1 MTSKEI
7 IRKFYNPSVFGVHQ
21 KLQGLQS
28 LERLQSLEGLQR
40 LERLQRRAGSYD
52 EVEILPDSV
61 IYCDI
66 PYKDTNTYSLKD
78 KTIQPF
84 DHEKFY
90 DWCRKQKEPVFISS
104 YEMPEDFITIA
115 EFKHRSILND
125 KKNIEVIEKVFVPA
139 HQGWLKNAGVWPEF
153 DF

>member
-1 MTSKEI
+1 M
-7 IRKFYNPSVFGVHQ
+7 
-21 KLQGLQS
+21 
-28 LERLQSLEGLQR
+28 
-40 LERLQRRAGSYD
+40 
-52 EVEILPDSV
+52 

-66 PYKDTNTYSLKD
+66 PYKDTDTYSLKD
-78 KTIQPF
+78 KTTRPF

-104 YEMPEDFITIA
+104 YEMPEDFITVA
-115 EFKHRSILND
+115 EFKHRSILCATE
-125 KKNIEVIEKVFVPA
+125 NIEVVEKVFVPA

>member
-1 MTSKEI
+1 M
-7 IRKFYNPSVFGVHQ
+7 
-21 KLQGLQS
+21 
-28 LERLQSLEGLQR
+28 
-40 LERLQRRAGSYD
+40 
-52 EVEILPDSV
+52 

-66 PYKDTNTYSLKD
+66 PYKDTDTYSLKD
-78 KTIQPF
+78 KTTQPF

-115 EFKHRSILND
+115 EFKHRSTLCAT
-125 KKNIEVIEKVFVPA
+125 KKIEVVEKVFVPA